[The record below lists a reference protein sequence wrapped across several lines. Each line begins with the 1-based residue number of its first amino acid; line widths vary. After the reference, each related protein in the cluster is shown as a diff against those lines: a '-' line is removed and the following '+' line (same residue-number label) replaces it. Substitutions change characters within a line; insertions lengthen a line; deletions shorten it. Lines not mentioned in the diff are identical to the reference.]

1 MTESFRNLKLSHIEP
16 IYLIRVCLRDLWMV
30 ILASLCCAML
40 AGTALILFF
49 PNRVQADVTLVVT
62 NRVANA
68 SVIQTSKSA
77 TQAAETF
84 SSLINTDLVR
94 TRIAKEAGYPDYDG
108 RFKVSVRSDTNL
120 VDVSL
125 VADTAREAYAL
136 IKTVCDNYVSLS
148 DYVDKNIVVIEY
160 NMPNITASAS
170 TRISRTTV
178 MLIAAVLGGLLM
190 LAWLIISYLAQD
202 VIQNETAARDLL
214 DARLLATIGHEK
226 TRRRHRSILVSDPTV
241 SFAFTEAMQKLCTLL
256 EQKRAEHGGGVF
268 AICSL
273 CEHEGKTMLSDN
285 LAYTMQ
291 WQYSEDR
298 NQWVDIPNATE
309 ETMDVVVTEEN
320 NLVYWR
326 IIVYVEE
333 AQEE

>member
-108 RFKVSVRSDTNL
+108 RFKVSVRSEKMDFLAADAEGKATGCISMNAKA
-120 VDVSL
+120 VS
-125 VADTAREAYAL
+125 VKSMD
-136 IKTVCDNYVSLS
+136 
-148 DYVDKNIVVIEY
+148 VDKEQL
-160 NMPNITASAS
+160 TD
-170 TRISRTTV
+170 TQ
-178 MLIAAVLGGLLM
+178 LAAGSSM
-190 LAWLIISYLAQD
+190 
-202 VIQNETAARDLL
+202 T
-214 DARLLATIGHEK
+214 
-226 TRRRHRSILVSDPTV
+226 LVSEELKAP
-241 SFAFTEAMQKLCTLL
+241 
-256 EQKRAEHGGGVF
+256 
-268 AICSL
+268 
-273 CEHEGKTMLSDN
+273 
-285 LAYTMQ
+285 
-291 WQYSEDR
+291 SEVASWMR
-298 NQWVDIPNATE
+298 E
-309 ETMDVVVTEEN
+309 FSS
-320 NLVYWR
+320 WR
-326 IIVYVEE
+326 RWE
-333 AQEE
+333 